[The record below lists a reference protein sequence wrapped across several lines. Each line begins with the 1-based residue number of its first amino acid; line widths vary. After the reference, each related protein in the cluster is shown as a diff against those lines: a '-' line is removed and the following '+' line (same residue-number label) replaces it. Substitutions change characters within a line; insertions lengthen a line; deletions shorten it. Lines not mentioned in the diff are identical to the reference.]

1 MNAAYLA
8 LILVTATSIA
18 GASANTATAPKSVA
32 AFCSANPD
40 VDFPVGTYYGQGRR
54 TGAVPPDVA
63 AVGATNWRCRDGKVY
78 VCAGGASGSACQKMN
93 PSRQPSKAIS
103 ETCADNPGQDFVAT
117 AVIANSSSTWR
128 CRGST
133 AEIIATVPL
142 DSRGFMQQTWVPL
155 FDANGKI
162 DTGVELD
169 ADPR

>member
-8 LILVTATSIA
+8 LILATATGIA
-18 GASANTATAPKSVA
+18 VVGANAATAPKSVA

-40 VDFPVGTYYGQGRR
+40 LDFPAGAYYGPGRGN
-54 TGAVPPDVA
+54 GAVPREVA

-93 PSRQPSKAIS
+93 PSRQPSKDVRAA
-103 ETCADNPGQDFVAT
+103 CKDNPGQSFVAT
-117 AVIANSSSTWR
+117 VVIANSSSTWR
-128 CRGST
+128 CRGLA
-133 AEIIATVPL
+133 AEIIETVPL
-142 DSRGFMQQTWVPL
+142 DSRGFMEQTWVPL

-162 DTGVELD
+162 DTGVELG